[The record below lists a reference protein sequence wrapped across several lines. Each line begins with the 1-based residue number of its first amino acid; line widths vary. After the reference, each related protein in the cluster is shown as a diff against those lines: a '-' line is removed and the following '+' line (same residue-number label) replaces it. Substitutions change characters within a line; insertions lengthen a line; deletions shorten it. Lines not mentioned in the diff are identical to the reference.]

1 MVANIKALLLIL
13 NKKPCFSYKVWANF
27 HSYHSRDNT
36 QKLFAGQLR
45 QSSIGE
51 ELFDVISGLRLLP
64 KTLLQSRGGFPRLL
78 FLKIPRQYAF

>member
-1 MVANIKALLLIL
+1 
-13 NKKPCFSYKVWANF
+13 
-27 HSYHSRDNT
+27 
-36 QKLFAGQLR
+36 LFADQLR

-51 ELFDVISGLRLLP
+51 GLFDVISGLRLLP